1 MLLIGVGSA
10 FADFDFAAVGLDVGR
25 SVLDV
30 VALGCINICCLGC
43 LFIVALGAVTAAAG
57 NYADAEQHRQEER

>member
-1 MLLIGVGSA
+1 MLLIGVGSILT
-10 FADFDFAAVGLDVGR
+10 DFDFAAVCLNVSR
-25 SVLDV
+25 SVLAI

-43 LFIVALGAVTAAAG
+43 LLIIALGAVTAAAG

>member
-1 MLLIGVGSA
+1 MLLVGVGST

-25 SVLDV
+25 SVLAI
-30 VALGCINICCLGC
+30 VALGCINSCCLGC
-43 LFIVALGAVTAAAG
+43 LLIVGLGAVTAAAG